1 MCIFCKIINNE
12 IPCYKIYENN
22 HVLAFLDISPA
33 TLGHTLVIP
42 KKHYEHILDLD
53 DEIAE
58 EIMKAVVN
66 VTKILHNKLNVVDF
80 NLENN
85 NGVLAGQEVKHYHMH
100 VIPRYKKRTLVPS
113 GTDCNPT
120 KEDILTIH
128 QKITA

>member
-12 IPCYKIYENN
+12 VPCYKVYENDY
-22 HVLAFLDISPA
+22 VLAFLDISPA

-42 KKHYEHILDLD
+42 KKHYEHILDLGD
-53 DEIAE
+53 GIAE

-100 VIPRYKKRTLVPS
+100 VIPRYKKRTLIPS
-113 GTDCNPT
+113 GTDCNLT
-120 KEDILTIH
+120 KEDILAIH
-128 QKITA
+128 QKIMS